1 MGQAPCVLCWYQ
13 RAFMFPLVLILGVA
27 CYLSDTDAWR
37 YALPVALFGWAIAT
51 YHTLLY
57 SDLIPSGVEPCGQGP
72 SCTSSDMVIFGVI
85 PIPMLS
91 VLVFSAIIIL
101 LLISRKNSTHEQT

>member
-27 CYLSDTDAWR
+27 CYLSDPGAWR
-37 YALPVALFGWAIAT
+37 YALPVALTGWAIAT

-57 SDLIPSGVEPCGQGP
+57 SGLIPAGIEPCGQGP
-72 SCTSSDMVIFGVI
+72 SCTSSGMVVFSMI

-101 LLISRKNSTHEQT
+101 LLLSRKN